1 MQCNKDKKKGRA
13 MKNEALKQFGYQVI
27 IIYISFHCERLDAIA
42 NQLVKVILT
51 NLPNFKLLI
60 LKCIIDP
67 FFQKLW
73 NCFLFFYINSLLLL
87 WATPIAPA
95 FYAIC
100 ATAWKLLLPCVMNLH
115 GDQLYP
121 SFNVCTSKRVWSLLN
136 THDYVLLAV
145 VTILRMCPD
154 QLKSLGR

>member
-13 MKNEALKQFGYQVI
+13 MTNEALKQFGYQVI

-87 WATPIAPA
+87 WATAIAPA
-95 FYAIC
+95 FYAIYVPQHESYC
-100 ATAWKLLLPCVMNLH
+100 SPVWWICMVISCIHCL
-115 GDQLYP
+115 
-121 SFNVCTSKRVWSLLN
+121 TSVSENAFGLCW
-136 THDYVLLAV
+136 TPMI
-145 VTILRMCPD
+145 TCF
-154 QLKSLGR
+154 

>member
-1 MQCNKDKKKGRA
+1 MT
-13 MKNEALKQFGYQVI
+13 NEALKQFGYQVI

-87 WATPIAPA
+87 
-95 FYAIC
+95 
-100 ATAWKLLLPCVMNLH
+100 
-115 GDQLYP
+115 
-121 SFNVCTSKRVWSLLN
+121 
-136 THDYVLLAV
+136 
-145 VTILRMCPD
+145 
-154 QLKSLGR
+154 